1 MSKKDPKD
9 GFAQKKLGKT
19 KPANFSNPI
28 KVDCTLGFEQKGDCM
43 DFQLIENI
51 PAGQTQSDVIV
62 DELDQDGKP
71 NGNQY
76 LAITK
81 DTEMTITLA
90 SDIKWHWV
98 EDGSAITTK
107 KDHSKLYAVEGGF
120 NEPIGRSITLLL
132 KARGGQVGE
141 PDGFSFSVELE
152 QSKGGR
158 LPITIDP
165 DIRNPPPGNSFVP
178 AIAPDDGILS
188 VPLSAA
194 M

>member
-1 MSKKDPKD
+1 MAKKEPKD
-9 GFAQKKLGKT
+9 GFAQMKLGKT
-19 KPANFSNPI
+19 KPANFSNPV
-28 KVDCTLGFEQKGDCM
+28 KVDCTLGFRQKGDCM
-43 DFQLIENI
+43 DFELAETFQT
-51 PAGQTQSDVIV
+51 GQTQSKVIV
-62 DELDQDGKP
+62 DELGPDGLP

-76 LAITK
+76 LAISN

-90 SDIKWHWV
+90 PDIKWHWV

-132 KARGGQVGE
+132 KARGGQPGE

-165 DIRNPPPGNSFVP
+165 DIRNPPPGNGFVP
-178 AIAPDDGILS
+178 ATAPAGGTLS